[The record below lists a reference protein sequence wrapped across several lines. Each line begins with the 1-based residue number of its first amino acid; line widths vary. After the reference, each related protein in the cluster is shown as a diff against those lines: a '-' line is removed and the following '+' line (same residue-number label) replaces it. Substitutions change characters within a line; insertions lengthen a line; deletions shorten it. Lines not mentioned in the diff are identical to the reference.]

1 MSNPRSSASSVSDR
15 SLTKTP
21 LLSEP
26 GNSDSDRRLGVN
38 PRPKR
43 VIIIDSDEDEKR
55 KQRNSHPTIYQQY
68 LEQIN
73 LPASA
78 ATVEHLSALGLIRNG
93 LFLNSTGSINRMWKT
108 GYEKKPICEV
118 VLHWERSS
126 LIKREVDHG
135 PFIAPLALFEIGWPR
150 CPWPR
155 SIKASTT
162 DHHLIRNGLKYSLK
176 CFDLCRTPHPRPM
189 LISIV
194 STRWGIEWLLLC
206 GILLHLY
213 FLIKRARN
221 EMIIVS

>member
-26 GNSDSDRRLGVN
+26 GNSDPDRRLGVN

-108 GYEKKPICEV
+108 GYEKSLFVKWYFIGKDSLSSSGKWIPV
-118 VLHWERSS
+118 RSS
-126 LIKREVDHG
+126 L
-135 PFIAPLALFEIGWPR
+135 PWR
-150 CPWPR
+150 CSKSDDRRVHDRGQPKPVPPTTTSSEMDSNTASSV
-155 SIKASTT
+155 SIYAGRLTH
-162 DHHLIRNGLKYSLK
+162 DR
-176 CFDLCRTPHPRPM
+176 C
-189 LISIV
+189 
-194 STRWGIEWLLLC
+194 
-206 GILLHLY
+206 
-213 FLIKRARN
+213 
-221 EMIIVS
+221 